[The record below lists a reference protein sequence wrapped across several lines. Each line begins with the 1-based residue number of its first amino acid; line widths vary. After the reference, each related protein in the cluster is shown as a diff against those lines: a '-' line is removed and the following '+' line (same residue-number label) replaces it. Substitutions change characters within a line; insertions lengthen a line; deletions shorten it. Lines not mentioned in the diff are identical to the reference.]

1 MEMFMSIIREPSI
14 IIAIVTLLGLIFQR
28 KKVSEIITGT
38 TLSFMGF
45 TMIKVG
51 GGILGGVLTN
61 FSQIFSYAFNL
72 KGVVPSNEAIMALT
86 IDQIGADA
94 ALILLFSMI
103 LNIVLARLTKF
114 KYIYLSLHLILF
126 MSFAATAIMKGLGL
140 SSLTTIIVGSL
151 VIGSYMAVF
160 PYLLRNASKNI
171 IKSDEYTIAHASMTS
186 YILGTYLGK
195 VFGNREN
202 DTENVK
208 INDRI
213 SFLRDPN
220 VATTLTML
228 VLLLVSG
235 LVAGSDYVSKLSD
248 GKEYIVFILEQSAIF
263 AAGLYIAK
271 AGVKLFTTEIVP
283 AFKGFSQVFAP
294 GAIPGVDVLV
304 LFDKSPNSALVG
316 FLVSFFTGVA
326 CVFLFPFIGLPVIV
340 PGIMACF
347 LAGGAAAIFGNS
359 SGGFRG
365 AVISSCLNGFLLCLL
380 PALTL
385 PLFSFLGAEGVTFAD
400 PDFTTLSGVL
410 WLIFRWF

>member
-1 MEMFMSIIREPSI
+1 MHTFMSIIREPSI
-14 IIAIVTLLGLIFQR
+14 IIAIVTFLGLIFQR
-28 KKVSEIITGT
+28 RKLTEVITGT

-61 FSQIFSYAFNL
+61 FSQIFSHAFNL
-72 KGVVPSNEAIMALT
+72 KGVVPSNEAIMSLT
-86 IDQIGADA
+86 IDQLGADA
-94 ALILLFSMI
+94 AVILLFAMI
-103 LNIVLARLTKF
+103 VNIVLARVTKF

-126 MSFAATAIMKGLGL
+126 MCFAVTAVMRGLGI
-140 SSLTTIIVGSL
+140 SSLVTIIVGSV

-160 PYLLRNASKNI
+160 PYLLRGASRKI
-171 IKSDEYTIAHASMTS
+171 IQSDEYTIAHASMTA
-186 YILGTYLGK
+186 YLIGTYLGK
-195 VFGNREN
+195 WFGNPAH

-228 VLLLVSG
+228 ILLLVSG
-235 LVAGSDYVSKLSD
+235 LFAGSAFVSELAD

-294 GAIPGVDVLV
+294 GAVPGVDVLV

-326 CVFLFPFIGLPVIV
+326 CVFLFPVFGLPVIV

-359 SGGFRG
+359 TGGFRG
-365 AVISSCLNGFLLCLL
+365 AVLSSGFCGFLLCLL

-385 PLFSFLGAEGVTFAD
+385 PLFSYLGAEGVTFAD
-400 PDFTTLSGVL
+400 PDFTTLSGIL
-410 WLIFRWF
+410 WGIFRWF

>member
-1 MEMFMSIIREPSI
+1 MSIIKEPSI

-28 KKVSEIITGT
+28 KKVPEIITGT

-51 GGILGGVLTN
+51 GGILGGVHTN
-61 FSQIFSYAFNL
+61 FSQIFSFAFDL
-72 KGVVPSNEAIMALT
+72 KGVVPSNEAIMSLT

-126 MSFAATAIMKGLGL
+126 MSFAATAVMKGLGF
-140 SSLTTIIVGSL
+140 SSLITIIVGFL
-151 VIGSYMAVF
+151 AIGSYMAIF

-171 IKSDEYTIAHASMTS
+171 IKSDEYTIAHDSMTS
-186 YILGTYLGK
+186 YIIGTYLGK
-195 VFGNREN
+195 IFGNREH

-213 SFLRDPN
+213 NFLRDSN

-235 LVAGSDYVSKLSD
+235 LIAGPAYVSKLSG
-248 GKEYIVFILEQSAIF
+248 GKEYIVFILEQAAIF

-326 CVFLFPFIGLPVIV
+326 CVFLFPLIGLPVIV

-385 PLFSFLGAEGVTFAD
+385 PLFSFLGVEGVTFAD
-400 PDFTTLSGVL
+400 PDFTSLSILL
-410 WLIFRWF
+410 WAIFRWF

>member
-1 MEMFMSIIREPSI
+1 M
-14 IIAIVTLLGLIFQR
+14 
-28 KKVSEIITGT
+28 
-38 TLSFMGF
+38 
-45 TMIKVG
+45 
-51 GGILGGVLTN
+51 
-61 FSQIFSYAFNL
+61 
-72 KGVVPSNEAIMALT
+72 
-86 IDQIGADA
+86 
-94 ALILLFSMI
+94 
-103 LNIVLARLTKF
+103 
-114 KYIYLSLHLILF
+114 
-126 MSFAATAIMKGLGL
+126 
-140 SSLTTIIVGSL
+140 
-151 VIGSYMAVF
+151 
-160 PYLLRNASKNI
+160 
-171 IKSDEYTIAHASMTS
+171 
-186 YILGTYLGK
+186 
-195 VFGNREN
+195 FGNREN

-326 CVFLFPFIGLPVIV
+326 CVFLFPFVGLPVIV

-347 LAGGAAAIFGNS
+347 LAKVQPRYSAIP
-359 SGGFRG
+359 
-365 AVISSCLNGFLLCLL
+365 AVVSEELLFPVVLMDSYSVYCQLSL
-380 PALTL
+380 CRS
-385 PLFSFLGAEGVTFAD
+385 FSFLGAEGVTFAD

>member
-28 KKVSEIITGT
+28 KKVPEIITGT

-72 KGVVPSNEAIMALT
+72 KGVVPSNEAIMSLT

-103 LNIVLARLTKF
+103 LNIVLARVTKF

-126 MSFAATAIMKGLGL
+126 MSFAATAVMKGLGL
-140 SSLTTIIVGSL
+140 SSLVTVIVGSL
-151 VIGSYMAVF
+151 AIGSYMAVF
-160 PYLLRNASKNI
+160 PYLLRNASRNI

-186 YILGTYLGK
+186 YIIGTYLGK
-195 VFGNREN
+195 VFGNKDN
-202 DTENVK
+202 DTENIK

-235 LVAGSDYVSKLSD
+235 LVAGPSYVSELAG
-248 GKEYIVFILEQSAIF
+248 GKEYIVFILEQAAIF

-304 LFDKSPNSALVG
+304 LFDKAPNSALVG

-326 CVFLFPFIGLPVIV
+326 CVFLFPLVGLPVIV

-385 PLFSFLGAEGVTFAD
+385 PLFSFLGVEGVTFAD
-400 PDFTTLSGVL
+400 PDFTSLSVIL
-410 WLIFRWF
+410 WGIFRWF

>member
-1 MEMFMSIIREPSI
+1 MELFMSIIKEPSI

-28 KKVSEIITGT
+28 KKVPEIITGT

-61 FSQIFSYAFNL
+61 FSQIFSFAFDL
-72 KGVVPSNEAIMALT
+72 KGVVPSNEAIMSLT

-103 LNIVLARLTKF
+103 LNIVLARLTRF

-126 MSFAATAIMKGLGL
+126 MSFAATAVMKGLGF
-140 SSLTTIIVGSL
+140 SSLITIIVGFL
-151 VIGSYMAVF
+151 AIGSYMAIF

-186 YILGTYLGK
+186 YIIGTYLGK
-195 VFGNREN
+195 IFGNREY

-213 SFLRDPN
+213 NFLRDSN

-235 LVAGSDYVSKLSD
+235 LIAGPAYVSKLSG
-248 GKEYIVFILEQSAIF
+248 GKEYIVFILEQAAIF

-326 CVFLFPFIGLPVIV
+326 CVFLFPLIGLPVIV

-385 PLFSFLGAEGVTFAD
+385 PLFSFLGVEGVTFAD
-400 PDFTTLSGVL
+400 PDFTSLSILL
-410 WLIFRWF
+410 WAIFRWF